1 MAYHHTLSRRE
12 FLRLVGLTASAAML
26 EACASQISTMVVPTA
41 TAIPLVNE
49 ATPTPIKVDPTATA
63 SPVREATPTA
73 TATPPVIE
81 ATPTA
86 EPAGATIEP
95 ATPEMVL
102 VEAGSFKMGST
113 KGLEDEQPVHTVK
126 ITRPFHVARYA
137 VTFEEYDRFRRD
149 KAQDG
154 GWGRGKRPVMGVNW
168 NDALAYCNWLSKKQG
183 LTPYYSGGGKTIQC
197 VFSANGY
204 RLPTEAEWEYAARG
218 GQKSKGYLY
227 AGSDNPDDVAWHAG
241 NSGDQTH
248 PVGQKLPNELGLYD
262 MSGNL
267 WEWCWDWYG
276 SDYYASSPVNDPTG
290 PPSGSDKVRRS
301 GSWREAANY
310 VRTTF
315 RSAGSPSYPGA
326 NGFRLVRTA

>member
-1 MAYHHTLSRRE
+1 MSTQYILSRRK
-12 FLRLVGLTASAAML
+12 FMKMVGLTAYAAML
-26 EACASQISTMVVPTA
+26 KACTSQMSATVVPAA
-41 TAIPLVNE
+41 TAIPSVNE
-49 ATPTPIKVDPTATA
+49 ATPTAAATP
-63 SPVREATPTA
+63 PVTKPTPTA
-73 TATPPVIE
+73 TATSPVTK

-86 EPAGATIEP
+86 QPTGATSEP
-95 ATPEMVL
+95 TTLEMVL

-113 KGLEDEQPVHTVK
+113 KGLEDERPVHTVK
-126 ITRPFHVARYA
+126 ITRSFHVARYA

-154 GWGRGKRPVMGVNW
+154 GWGRGKRPVMGVDW
-168 NDALAYCNWLSKKQG
+168 NDAVAYCNWLSKTQG
-183 LTPYYSGGGKTIQC
+183 LTPCYSGGGKTIQC
-197 VFSANGY
+197 AFSANGY

-241 NSGDQTH
+241 NSSDQTH
-248 PVGQKLPNELGLYD
+248 PVGLKLPNELGLYD

-276 SDYYASSPVNDPTG
+276 EDYYASSPINDPTG
-290 PPSGSDKVRRS
+290 PVSGSEKVRRS
-301 GSWREAANY
+301 GSWREAADY